1 MFNILLTQVTSQLL
15 QLGSRLRS
23 SMAFLLANPVDQTTC
38 YMVELKLFF
47 KVWKSI
53 HFILKILPIIVL
65 INILELRFF
74 FLCYHMSDFQSKKI
88 VIWGSSQS
96 LHREYVVGN
105 FCHWNLPLKKKFNII
120 NPSNSST
127 ITLAF
132 TFS

>member
-1 MFNILLTQVTSQLL
+1 MLPGKAEIILQGVEIYT
-15 QLGSRLRS
+15 
-23 SMAFLLANPVDQTTC
+23 FYPKNPTNHCAYQYFRT
-38 YMVELKLFF
+38 
-47 KVWKSI
+47 KV
-53 HFILKILPIIVL
+53 
-65 INILELRFF
+65 F